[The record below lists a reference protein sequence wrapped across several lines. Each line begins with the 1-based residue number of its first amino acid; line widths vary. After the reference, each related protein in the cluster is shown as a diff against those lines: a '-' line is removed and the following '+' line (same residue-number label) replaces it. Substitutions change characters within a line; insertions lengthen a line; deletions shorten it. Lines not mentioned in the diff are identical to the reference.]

1 MRKFVV
7 LLALFGTSLALSSE
21 QSKPIDLANM
31 DTGVKPGEDFYR
43 YANGTWLAKNP
54 IPADDS
60 RWGSFEEV
68 TERSRRILLELV
80 GEAAKQTAAP
90 KESPAQLVGDF
101 YTSLMDEARAESDGA
116 KPLDEEMK
124 RIAAIANINDLHDA
138 IARLQ
143 TLHVDA
149 PFSVYADQ
157 DEKQSTEII
166 VNLGQ
171 GGLGLPDRDYYTQTD
186 ETSKKLRDQYAAH
199 VAKMFELLGDDA
211 KTASGQAAAIL
222 AIESQLATASFTK
235 LQRRDPET
243 NYHKMTLDGLAE
255 LTPNV
260 SWLRLYEG
268 MGIADRRAVNVG
280 QPPFFKQ
287 VDAMLKSVPIAD
299 WKSYLRWHL
308 IHSTAHLL
316 SSTFVNEDFDFNEKI
331 LTGAKEMKPRWK
343 RALRLVD
350 RSIGDAV
357 GQLYV
362 VKNFSPDAKAKAQ
375 QLVANLRV
383 ELRERIQ
390 KLDWMGAD
398 TKTQA
403 LRKLDAFAVKIGYP
417 DKWRDYTGLVVDRGP
432 AVLNALRIRQF
443 ETRRNIKKLG
453 QPVDRTEWHMS
464 APTVNAYYSQNMN
477 EIVFPA
483 GILQPPFFDANA
495 DDAVNYGGIG
505 AVIGHEMSHGFDDKG
520 RKSDA
525 DGNLKDWWTAEDAK
539 NYEARS
545 SVVQKQFD
553 GFVAL
558 DGLHVNGALTLGEN
572 IADLGG
578 IAIAY
583 GALQKALDGKPR
595 STIDG
600 FTPEQRFFLAFAQVW
615 RQNIRPQA
623 LKMRLRLDPHSP
635 GQFRCNGPLSN
646 LNEFMQAF
654 GIKEGEPMMRP
665 AAERV
670 RIW

>member
-1 MRKFVV
+1 
-7 LLALFGTSLALSSE
+7 
-21 QSKPIDLANM
+21 M
-31 DTGVKPGEDFYR
+31 DTSVKPGDDFYR

-54 IPADDS
+54 IPADES

-68 TERSRRILLELV
+68 TERGRRILREIV
-80 GEAAKQTAAP
+80 EEAAKQTTAP

-116 KPLDEEMK
+116 RPLDEEMK
-124 RIAAIANINDLHDA
+124 RIAAIASVNDLHDA

-143 TLHVDA
+143 TLHVNV
-149 PFSVYADQ
+149 PFSIYAEQ
-157 DEKQSTEII
+157 DEKQSSEVI

-186 ETSKKLRDQYAAH
+186 ETSKKLRGQYTAH

-211 KTASGQAAAIL
+211 AAASSQAATIL
-222 AIESQLATASFTK
+222 AIETQLAGASFTK

-243 NYHKMTLDGLAE
+243 NYHKMTLDALAE

-287 VDAMLKSVPIAD
+287 VDAMLKTVPLAD
-299 WKSYLRWHL
+299 WKAYLRWHL
-308 IHSTAHLL
+308 VHNTAHLL
-316 SSTFVNEDFDFNEKI
+316 SSAFVNEDFDFNEKT
-331 LTGAKEMKPRWK
+331 LTGAKELKSRWK

-362 VKNFSPDAKAKAQ
+362 VKNFSPEAKAKAQ

-417 DKWRDYTGLVVDRGP
+417 DKWRDYSGLTVDRGP
-432 AVLNALRIRQF
+432 AVLNAMRIRQF
-443 ETRRNIKKLG
+443 ESRRNIKKLG

-553 GFVAL
+553 GFVVL

-595 STIDG
+595 AAIDG